1 MRGFELVE
9 KLPRGPS
16 LSSFR
21 TLKALPDAFL
31 GVGMRSNIEQS
42 LIGVGVLHDGGRFPL
57 HCEYHGALAFFKLF
71 YEIAGTT
78 PESRQRLDILGYVKH
93 RPTPIKA
100 PF

>member
-9 KLPRGPS
+9 KLPRGPT
-16 LSSFR
+16 LSFFR

-42 LIGVGVLHDGGRFPL
+42 LIGFGVLHDGGSFPL
-57 HCEYHGALAFFKLF
+57 HCEYHGALAFFKLL
-71 YEIAGTT
+71 YEIAGAT
-78 PESRQRLDILGYVKH
+78 PESRQRLDILGYVKQ
-93 RPTPIKA
+93 RPAPIKA

>member
-16 LSSFR
+16 LSFFR
-21 TLKALPDAFL
+21 TLKALSDAFL
-31 GVGMRSNIEQS
+31 GVGMGGNIEQS
-42 LIGVGVLHDGGRFPL
+42 LIGFGILHDGGCFPL
-57 HCEYHGALAFFKLF
+57 HCEYHGTLAFFKLF

-93 RPTPIKA
+93 RPAPIKA

>member
-16 LSSFR
+16 LSFFR
-21 TLKALPDAFL
+21 TLKTLPDAFL

-42 LIGVGVLHDGGRFPL
+42 LIGFGVLHDGGCFPL
-57 HCEYHGALAFFKLF
+57 HCEYYGALAFFKLF

-78 PESRQRLDILGYVKH
+78 PESGQRLDILGYVKH
-93 RPTPIKA
+93 RPAPIKA

>member
-16 LSSFR
+16 LSFFR
-21 TLKALPDAFL
+21 TFKALPDAFL
-31 GVGMRSNIEQS
+31 SVGMGSNIEQS
-42 LIGVGVLHDGGRFPL
+42 LIGFGVLHDCGCFPL
-57 HCEYHGALAFFKLF
+57 HCEYHGALAFLKLL

-78 PESRQRLDILGYVKH
+78 PESRQRLDILGNVKH
-93 RPTPIKA
+93 WAAPIKA

>member
-16 LSSFR
+16 LSFFR
-21 TLKALPDAFL
+21 TLKALLDAFL

-42 LIGVGVLHDGGRFPL
+42 LIGFGVLHDGGRFPL

-93 RPTPIKA
+93 RPAPIKA